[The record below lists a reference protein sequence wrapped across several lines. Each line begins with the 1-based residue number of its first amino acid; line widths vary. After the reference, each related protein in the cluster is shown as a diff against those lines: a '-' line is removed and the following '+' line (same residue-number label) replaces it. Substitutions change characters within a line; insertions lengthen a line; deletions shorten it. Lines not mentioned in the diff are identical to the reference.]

1 MLNYIMTDIIKQQS
15 RREYFRQYYLK
26 NKNKK
31 RDPNNNEGNKKRGR
45 PRKIIPPFSITK
57 LDKPITLSFN

>member
-1 MLNYIMTDIIKQQS
+1 MSELIKQQS

-31 RDPNNNEGNKKRGR
+31 RDTNENTEGKRRGR
-45 PRKIIPPFSITK
+45 PRKIIEPFSITR
-57 LDKPITLSFN
+57 LEKPITLSFN

>member
-31 RDPNNNEGNKKRGR
+31 RDTNDTEGKKRGR
-45 PRKIIPPFSITK
+45 PRKIIEPFSIIRF
-57 LDKPITLSFN
+57 DKPITLSFN